1 MSESEGYREAVIL
14 IYRRVVK
21 EHGQVKK
28 IEHDYY
34 CPTCDFWFI
43 DCKGALSHITQ
54 KHKADWV
61 TFKIRQKPTL
71 DDL

>member
-1 MSESEGYREAVIL
+1 MSESEGHREAVIL
-14 IYRRVVK
+14 IYRREVM
-21 EHGQVKK
+21 EHGRVERV
-28 IEHDYY
+28 EHDYY

-43 DCKGALSHITQ
+43 DCKGALDHITG

-61 TFKIRQKPTL
+61 TFKMRKKRTL